1 MSQQYDNKGQA
12 AFWKNPKYEPNNKQ
26 PALRGNVVLDDDYKA
41 GDVIEISLWPNQS
54 DNERAPTL
62 KGKAQRPNPK
72 FANNAPAAA
81 PAQPVDDS
89 IPF

>member
-1 MSQQYDNKGQA
+1 MNAIQFVEKDLSS
-12 AFWKNPKYEPNNKQ
+12 NNNI
-26 PALRGNVVLDDDYKA
+26 PDFKA
-41 GDVIEISLWPNQS
+41 GDTIEISLWPNQS
-54 DNERAPTL
+54 DNDRAPTL

-72 FANNAPAAA
+72 FGNNAPAAA